1 VRRPLLKITT
11 IDAILVTLIVNLA
24 FISVGTSPSTPTIYV
39 DPPISWGITGDPVSI
54 DVKVK
59 DVEAL
64 SNKTLYA
71 WGFDMSYDSSILELV
86 EETDISD
93 NQLINDTVTVK
104 QPPIAS
110 FTINGF
116 NPPFPH
122 FPKGTDLKFNASAST
137 PEGGQLID
145 PGSYDWNFG
154 DLSAHVKGKVVLHK
168 YKSYS
173 DYLVTLNV
181 TDTEGLWDTEEQII
195 TIAASLSAASDIQ
208 ELTGDAATGET
219 DTADNVP
226 LGGGSTTSGSLI
238 RDVAVVKVI
247 SWPDSVVGALDETA
261 YVNITVQNSPLGYQ
275 RESFT
280 VIGYANTTMIG
291 ETTGSLDPGETKTY
305 TIPWITSLMTQ
316 PGTYNI
322 KGEIP
327 PLPSVAEGS
336 FLKNVGTTWWT
347 APIVTPPGIIKAA
360 DTLYPMTFPGG
371 ASGEGTLATVFFEVI
386 AEGKTTLDILDIYDT
401 GLRTFDGSHVWPL
414 SRNLVDGVFTILGD
428 VGGDGQVDVF
438 DLDDLGNAYGS
449 HGPDYNYPGEPP
461 SSNWNPNCDFNKDNK
476 VDNSDLVTLSE
487 NYGKS
492 Y

>member
-1 VRRPLLKITT
+1 VRRNLLKATT
-11 IDAILVTLIVNLA
+11 LDAILITLIVNLTV
-24 FISVGTSPSTPTIYV
+24 ISIGTSPSTPVVYV
-39 DPPISWGITGDPVSI
+39 DPPINWGMPGDPVNI
-54 DVKVK
+54 DVKIK

-71 WGFDMSYDSSILELV
+71 WEVDMNYDSSILALV
-86 EETDISD
+86 EETDTSD
-93 NQLINDTVTVK
+93 NQLTNDTVTVK

-110 FTINGF
+110 FTVNGF
-116 NPPFPH
+116 DPPFPS
-122 FPKGTDLKFNASAST
+122 FPRRTDLTFNASAST

-145 PGSYDWNFG
+145 PSSYDWNFG

-168 YKSYS
+168 YTSYGN
-173 DYLVTLNV
+173 YLVTLNV

-195 TIAASLSAASDIQ
+195 TISAGFSAASDIQ
-208 ELTGDAATGET
+208 ELTRDAATGET
-219 DTADNVP
+219 DTVDNVP

-261 YVNITVQNSPLGYQ
+261 YINITVQNSPLGYQ

-280 VIGYANTTMIG
+280 VIAYANATMIG

-305 TIPWITSLMTQ
+305 TIPWTTSLMTL

-322 KGEIP
+322 KGVVP

-347 APIVTPPGIIKAA
+347 APIVDPPGVIIAT

-371 ASGEGTLATVFFEVI
+371 ASGNGTLATIFFEVV
-386 AEGKTTLDILDIYDT
+386 AEGKTTLDIYET
-401 GLRTFDGSHVWPL
+401 GLRTFDGSDIWPL
-414 SRNLVDGVFTILGD
+414 SHNVVDGVFTIVGD
-428 VGGDGQVDVF
+428 ADGDGQVNVF
-438 DLDDLGNAYGS
+438 DLNDLGNAYGS
-449 HGPDYNYPGEPP
+449 HGSDYNYPGEPP
-461 SSNWNPNCDFNKDNK
+461 SPNWNRNCDFNKDNK
-476 VDNSDLVTLSE
+476 VDNADLTDVSE